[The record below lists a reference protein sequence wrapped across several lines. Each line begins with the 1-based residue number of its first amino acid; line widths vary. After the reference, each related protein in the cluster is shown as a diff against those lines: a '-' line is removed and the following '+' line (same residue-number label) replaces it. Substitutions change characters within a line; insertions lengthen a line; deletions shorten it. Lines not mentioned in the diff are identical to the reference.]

1 MNVEVQTYLMLELKR
16 IQDNIENFVEIKDIL
31 STVEKLEEE
40 NEVLREKIKGCN
52 EANQHLSE
60 LFNET
65 KQENSKIEKE
75 VCKY

>member
-1 MNVEVQTYLMLELKR
+1 MLELKR

-40 NEVLREKIKGCN
+40 NEALREKIKGCN
-52 EANQHLSE
+52 EANQQLSE
-60 LFNET
+60 LVHET

-75 VCKY
+75 VFKY

>member
-40 NEVLREKIKGCN
+40 N
-52 EANQHLSE
+52 
-60 LFNET
+60 
-65 KQENSKIEKE
+65 
-75 VCKY
+75 